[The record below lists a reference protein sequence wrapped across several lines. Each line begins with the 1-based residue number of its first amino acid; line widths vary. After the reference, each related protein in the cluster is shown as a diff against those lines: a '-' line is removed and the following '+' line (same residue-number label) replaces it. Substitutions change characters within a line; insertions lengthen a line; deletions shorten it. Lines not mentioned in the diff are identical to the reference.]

1 MDKNNNQTEKSDCEV
16 IYRGHGGNYQSGSTC
31 ADKGCSHFSSGGL
44 NEQESLLSD
53 GGRKYEDRR
62 SGLVQETEMRKKL
75 QNPISSQLL
84 DIKEEIGGNSV
95 RASNKKEMCD
105 PSVLED
111 KGTEKGSAI
120 RPLLGFQKHGKDV
133 TDIGMTREH
142 ELTHFIVTEKDNKTR
157 KLLKKQSVQKMVEL
171 NGNIKDNFVEHMVDL
186 ADQAEQ
192 DNWINSL
199 PGRIYTDTKSSQ
211 YQTSDNND
219 CSECNVP
226 DRENS
231 EDCKSVEDIV
241 SRKKNY
247 FREKSQSSNT
257 LICKPGKRDVVVP
270 KVEVEKSSQVIEAR
284 PKSHH
289 FLWTIPDPG
298 SQKLNWHKPPLTV
311 LVVKKIYDEAVL
323 GPFKDLIQWLIEV
336 RKMIVYLE
344 SNVLED
350 GILANDSIFIKYKSR
365 LQTFREAKDD
375 LTDKID
381 FIICLGG
388 DGTLLHASTL
398 FQQSCPP
405 VMAFHQGSLGFLTPF
420 NFDNF
425 ESQVE
430 QVLDGNASLLLRYR
444 LKCVICKEDSE
455 LGRVSRIKNID
466 SSSPCGRSQ
475 ILVLNEVVVDRGSSS
490 FICNIDVYVEGRLVT
505 SVQGDGLIISTPTGS
520 TAYAVA
526 AGASMIHPNVPAIM
540 ITPICPHSLSFRP
553 IVVPA
558 GVELKIMLSPDARNS
573 AMVSFD
579 GRNRQEIR
587 QGDSVRITTAQFPLP
602 AICAKDQIE
611 DWFDRLAECL
621 HWNVRKPQRSLDS
634 SRNTSDSNI
643 PNNDVFHE
651 EHGS

>member
-1 MDKNNNQTEKSDCEV
+1 MEETCRESDCSGKSFCRCQQVSSAPSLVEEGNKHV
-16 IYRGHGGNYQSGSTC
+16 KFEEMKIERNGSFETRSASRGKLSRNRRARSLYGVSPNCKFGP
-31 ADKGCSHFSSGGL
+31 KG
-44 NEQESLLSD
+44 SLLD
-53 GGRKYEDRR
+53 
-62 SGLVQETEMRKKL
+62 
-75 QNPISSQLL
+75 
-84 DIKEEIGGNSV
+84 
-95 RASNKKEMCD
+95 
-105 PSVLED
+105 
-111 KGTEKGSAI
+111 
-120 RPLLGFQKHGKDV
+120 
-133 TDIGMTREH
+133 
-142 ELTHFIVTEKDNKTR
+142 
-157 KLLKKQSVQKMVEL
+157 
-171 NGNIKDNFVEHMVDL
+171 
-186 ADQAEQ
+186 
-192 DNWINSL
+192 
-199 PGRIYTDTKSSQ
+199 
-211 YQTSDNND
+211 
-219 CSECNVP
+219 
-226 DRENS
+226 
-231 EDCKSVEDIV
+231 
-241 SRKKNY
+241 
-247 FREKSQSSNT
+247 SSNCV
-257 LICKPGKRDVVVP
+257 L
-270 KVEVEKSSQVIEAR
+270 
-284 PKSHH
+284 
-289 FLWTIPDPG
+289 TIPDPG
-298 SQKLNWHKPPLTV
+298 SQKLNWHKTPLTV

-323 GPFKDLIQWLIEV
+323 GPFKDLISWLIEV
-336 RKMIVYLE
+336 RKMIVFLE

-350 GILANDSIFIKYKSR
+350 VLLANDSTFIKYKSR

-420 NFDNF
+420 SFDNF

-475 ILVLNEVVVDRGSSS
+475 ILVLNEVVIDRGSSS

-602 AICAKDQIE
+602 AVCAKDQIE

-643 PNNDVFHE
+643 SNNDVFHE

>member
-1 MDKNNNQTEKSDCEV
+1 MDEKCREGENGSKPFCKCQQVSSAPSLTEDGVKRVQIQEPKKHEIERNCSLDTLSV
-16 IYRGHGGNYQSGSTC
+16 QRGRITRSRRARSLYGVSPNCKFGP
-31 ADKGCSHFSSGGL
+31 KG
-44 NEQESLLSD
+44 SLLD
-53 GGRKYEDRR
+53 
-62 SGLVQETEMRKKL
+62 
-75 QNPISSQLL
+75 
-84 DIKEEIGGNSV
+84 
-95 RASNKKEMCD
+95 
-105 PSVLED
+105 
-111 KGTEKGSAI
+111 
-120 RPLLGFQKHGKDV
+120 
-133 TDIGMTREH
+133 
-142 ELTHFIVTEKDNKTR
+142 
-157 KLLKKQSVQKMVEL
+157 
-171 NGNIKDNFVEHMVDL
+171 
-186 ADQAEQ
+186 
-192 DNWINSL
+192 
-199 PGRIYTDTKSSQ
+199 
-211 YQTSDNND
+211 
-219 CSECNVP
+219 
-226 DRENS
+226 
-231 EDCKSVEDIV
+231 
-241 SRKKNY
+241 
-247 FREKSQSSNT
+247 SSNCV
-257 LICKPGKRDVVVP
+257 L
-270 KVEVEKSSQVIEAR
+270 
-284 PKSHH
+284 
-289 FLWTIPDPG
+289 TIPDPG